1 LITEIS
7 TDSCTVAETFAA
19 RNGPAILR
27 DEGTAVVSIPS
38 RFRGRARRDAAA
50 FYLSQLAQGILAG
63 EFGILTGHDTV
74 SVRPPD
80 FLELDITVTR
90 KSRVDH
96 VSVQVRW
103 PRRQSLDRGVSG
115 PRPTRVT
122 VPGRS
127 ADGVA

>member
-1 LITEIS
+1 M
-7 TDSCTVAETFAA
+7 
-19 RNGPAILR
+19 
-27 DEGTAVVSIPS
+27 VSIPS

-74 SVRPPD
+74 PVSPPD

-96 VSVQVRW
+96 VSVHVRW
-103 PRRQSLDRGVSG
+103 PRRRGFDRRVPG
-115 PRPTRVT
+115 PRTTRVT
-122 VPGRS
+122 APSRS